1 MKRKRLLLV
10 ALIVGLLITLF
21 PLAAIAAPNPATLS
35 DPPPPEC
42 NPRAFF
48 LANLMGDDVTCEYL
62 MEKQAEGIGFGLIM
76 KAYFLSEI
84 FDPDNWTVLLDLHQQ
99 DFGWGQI
106 MKAYT
111 LADLLGD
118 VTAQDLLN
126 EHAGGKGWGD
136 ILKERG
142 LGPGKPPW
150 AGQGKPDWAGPR
162 PWAKGGRCPPKS
174 RSPRCTE

>member
-1 MKRKRLLLV
+1 MKRKRLLFV
-10 ALIVGLLITLF
+10 TLIVGLLITLF
-21 PLAAIAAPNPATLS
+21 PLGATAAPSPS
-35 DPPPPEC
+35 PPSQEPPPC
-42 NPRAFF
+42 NPRAVF
-48 LANLMGDDVTCEYL
+48 LADLIGVDCSLLMDYQESGV
-62 MEKQAEGIGFGLIM
+62 GFGVIM
-76 KAYFLSEI
+76 KAHFLSTL
-84 FDPDNWTVLLDLHQQ
+84 FDPGNWTGLLALHQA
-99 DFGWGQI
+99 DIGWGQI